1 MLDVRRMR
9 VLREIAAQ
17 ESFSAAADALYLS
30 QSAVSQHVAALEKE
44 VGQKLVERTS
54 SGPHL
59 TQAGEVLVAH
69 ADAVLARLDEAEREL
84 AALAGLRGGKLR
96 LASFPTASA
105 TLLTTAMS
113 RFADL
118 YPDVRLE
125 LREAEPEESLPQLK
139 QGGHDLAL
147 VYSYEAVEQPE
158 ERDIERHLL
167 LEDRMWLAVPK
178 GHPIGEKAA
187 VSLDELSEE
196 AWLCGTCDG
205 ACRQNVIL
213 ACRAAGFD
221 PRIAFESDDYQV
233 LQGLIASGL
242 GVTLL
247 PDLALTALHPG
258 VAIVAVKP
266 RPPIRHVWA
275 ATRAA
280 GSCSPAADAMVEILS
295 EVGERYAAQA
305 ADVVAA

>member
-1 MLDVRRMR
+1 MR
-9 VLREIAAQ
+9 VLREISAQ
-17 ESFSAAADALYLS
+17 GSFSAAADALYLS

-54 SGPHL
+54 AGPHL

-84 AALAGLRGGKLR
+84 AALAGLQGGKLR

-113 RFADL
+113 RFAQL
-118 YPDVRLE
+118 YPEVRLE

-139 QGGHDLAL
+139 QGIHDLAL
-147 VYSYEAVEQPE
+147 TYSYEAVEEPTD
-158 ERDIERHLL
+158 RDVERHLL
-167 LEDRMWLAVPK
+167 LEDRMWLALPK
-178 GHPIGEKAA
+178 GHRLSGRAA
-187 VSLDELSEE
+187 VSLDELSDE
-196 AWLCGTCDG
+196 AWLCGTCNG
-205 ACRQNVIL
+205 ACRQNVML
-213 ACRAAGFD
+213 ACRSAGFE

-233 LQGLIASGL
+233 LQGLIASQL

-258 VAIVAVKP
+258 VAIVPIKP
-266 RPPIRHVWA
+266 RAPIRHVWA
-275 ATRAA
+275 ATRAE
-280 GSCSPAADAMVEILS
+280 GSRSPAADAMAEILR
-295 EVGERYAAQA
+295 EVGDRYAAQA
-305 ADVVAA
+305 AEVVAA